1 MGAPVSNSR
10 ISGLGT
16 ARPGQR
22 GAPAGAAGG
31 SRKGV
36 QFTVVQKADRKHD
49 HGGHDPDAERFP
61 DSARRPIS
69 QHAVVPE
76 APQPPPPPRELMKQL
91 RQAEGILREPGFALA
106 VREHARALLKGAPPP
121 HNRFRRPASGVAKQ
135 FALKL
140 AVSCAAAGL
149 DTDSIAAVTPVEFD
163 GEGIDDFRH
172 RMAEVLTDREKFRET
187 VDRIAPG
194 LAGERREDFE
204 RQLHASHRMDSA
216 QFAAFLREEQ
226 GLPSGYADTYRRA
239 EELAEEEF
247 AYRVTEEGMEA
258 AAFLAQ
264 LPNRAAG
271 IEVGELF
278 ARPVEQGERA
288 PAFCDVVQ
296 LVRKSIPPG
305 RLMQEL
311 PVAIAGLRT
320 AMREEL
326 RAAGDQKPW
335 LGQALAT
342 TWDARVVTTVQES
355 VGLVADRTNAAI
367 ARVESGQDMKIDT
380 EALFLGLLDILASG
394 RAVPAQFGNLAREL
408 KVPAGTPA
416 VVFLSQVAAFLRE
429 LDGRAFAD
437 DKQQPL
443 LVKAVLD
450 ALDESIA
457 QEEEMLE
464 AGAP

>member
-1 MGAPVSNSR
+1 MGSPVSNSR
-10 ISGLGT
+10 ISSLGT
-16 ARPGQR
+16 VRSGQK
-22 GAPAGAAGG
+22 GTPAGAAAG
-31 SRKGV
+31 SRKGI
-36 QFTVVQKADRKHD
+36 QFTVVRKADRKHD
-49 HGGHDPDAERFP
+49 HGGHDPDAEQFP
-61 DSARRPIS
+61 DSARRLIS

-76 APQPPPPPRELMKQL
+76 TPQPPPPPRELMKQIG
-91 RQAEGILREPGFALA
+91 QAEKILREPGFALA

-121 HNRFRRPASGVAKQ
+121 HNRFRRPASGVVKQ

-163 GEGIDDFRH
+163 GEGFDDFRH
-172 RMAEVLTDREKFRET
+172 RLAEVLKDREKFKET

-194 LAGERREDFE
+194 LEGGRREDLE
-204 RQLHASHRMDSA
+204 RQLYASHRMDSA
-216 QFAAFLREEQ
+216 QFAALLREEQ
-226 GLPSGYADTYRRA
+226 GLPSGYANTYKRA

-258 AAFLAQ
+258 TAFLAQ
-264 LPNRAAG
+264 LPGRVAG

-278 ARPVEQGERA
+278 ARPVEPGERA

-311 PVAIAGLRT
+311 PGAIAALRT

-342 TWDARVVTTVQES
+342 IWDARVVTSVQES
-355 VGLVADRTNAAI
+355 VELLADRTNAAI
-367 ARVESGQDMKIDT
+367 ARAEGARMKIDT

-394 RAVPAQFGNLAREL
+394 RAVPAQFENLARQL

-416 VVFLSQVAAFLRE
+416 VVLLSQVAAFLRE
-429 LDGRAFAD
+429 LDARAFAD

-443 LVKAVLD
+443 LVKAALD
-450 ALDESIA
+450 ALDEFIA

-464 AGAP
+464 APAP